1 MSDDEVQALL
11 VEVTRQTIEI
21 DHHRKRVSELGELR
35 RSLFAELRQ
44 RKVTIPT
51 IAKAT
56 GLHKMTIQQDM
67 QRLRKA
73 QDVSKDA

>member
-1 MSDDEVQALL
+1 MDDEVQALL

-21 DHHRKRVSELGELR
+21 AHHRKRVTELGGER
-35 RSLFAELRQ
+35 RRLFAELRQ

-67 QRLRKA
+67 QRWRRDH
-73 QDVSKDA
+73 DVSRSA

>member
-1 MSDDEVQALL
+1 MTDDEVQALL
-11 VEVTRQTIEI
+11 IEVSRQTIEI

-35 RSLFAELRQ
+35 RTLFAELRS

-67 QRLRKA
+67 QRYRRA
-73 QDVSKDA
+73 QDVSKGA

>member
-1 MSDDEVQALL
+1 MDNEEQALL

-21 DHHRKRVSELGELR
+21 DHHRKRVSELGEQR
-35 RSLFAELRQ
+35 RELFADLRT
-44 RKVTIPT
+44 RRVTIPT

-67 QRLRKA
+67 QRWRRE
-73 QDVSKDA
+73 QEVSRSA